1 MCLILVVSIKC
12 IGYVYQMLN
21 TLLLLLSTEKTE
33 KVLVILL
40 HIFNILQYVHLRVR
54 TVYKSKKKILDNIR

>member
-1 MCLILVVSIKC
+1 
-12 IGYVYQMLN
+12 MLN

-40 HIFNILQYVHLRVR
+40 HIFNILQYVHLRVL
-54 TVYKSKKKILDNIR
+54 TVYKSKKKNTG